1 MKPTP
6 KPPLFSRRYKIFA
19 LIVVLA
25 IMTAFALPK
34 VRQWLAADTD
44 VAQNNTLS

>member
-25 IMTAFALPK
+25 TLTAIVLPK
-34 VRQWLAADTD
+34 ARQWLSSAADL
-44 VAQNNTLS
+44 AQNEQQN

>member
-6 KPPLFSRRYKIFA
+6 KPPLFSRRYKVFA

-25 IMTAFALPK
+25 IITAISLPK
-34 VRQWLAADTD
+34 VRQWLASDMHLTP
-44 VAQNNTLS
+44 THSLS